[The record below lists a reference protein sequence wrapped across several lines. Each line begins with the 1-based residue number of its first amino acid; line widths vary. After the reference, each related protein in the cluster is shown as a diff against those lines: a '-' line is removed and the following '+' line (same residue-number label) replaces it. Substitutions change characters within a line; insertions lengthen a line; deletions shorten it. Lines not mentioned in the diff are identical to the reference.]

1 MKTITILC
9 TLLSLILFLSID
21 MQAQKYFTR
30 EAKISFFSEAPLE
43 KIEAEN
49 GAGTCVIDF
58 ESQQMEFAV
67 LIKAFQFDKALMQE
81 HFNENYMES
90 HKFPKATFKGK
101 IVDPETIDYTKNGEY
116 EVKVEGKLTIHGVEN
131 EISAP
136 GTIVIQ
142 GEGIQVKSKFSVAVK
157 DYDIDIP
164 AVVRDNI
171 AKTVEITVLGDLEPL
186 K

>member
-1 MKTITILC
+1 MKKITILFS
-9 TLLSLILFLSID
+9 LMGLMFFLSLD
-21 MQAQKYFTR
+21 MQAQKFFTR
-30 EAKISFFSEAPLE
+30 EAKISFYSEAPLE
-43 KIEAEN
+43 KIEAVN

-101 IVDPETIDYTKNGEY
+101 IVEPNAIDYKSNGEY
-116 EVKVEGKLTIHGVEN
+116 DVTVEGKLTIHGVEN

-136 GTIVIQ
+136 GTIIIN
-142 GEGIQVKSKFSVAVK
+142 GEEIQVNSKFSVAVK
-157 DYDIDIP
+157 DYDISIP

-171 AKTVEITVLGDLEPL
+171 AKNVEITVAGDLEPL